1 MWRIIRSPCFSGVT
15 FAIGLFAMGLQA
27 QSAGEADFARDI
39 QPLFRDHCYSCHGPT
54 VQANNFRLDRRR
66 DSMPNRVG
74 ANGARIIPGNAAN
87 SRLYLRITGQAG
99 LQMPPTGPLTAE
111 QIALIKSWIDQS
123 AEWPDELANEA
134 PSAPQDPQ
142 AAKMLD
148 ALRRGD
154 HAGFEKLLNEN
165 PKSAKRQGAA
175 GVTPLMYA
183 ALYGD
188 TRAVSELLDNGADP
202 NTKNDALATALLW
215 AVDDAEATRILL
227 EHGAEPNVRSAD
239 GLTPLMIAAADT
251 GSIDVVKLLLDHG
264 AKPEGNLLARAAGI
278 GDEAVMRLLIDR
290 GADQKPL
297 PYDLGTRTG
306 CQRCVDLVLGM
317 ATKDDLNRAL
327 AAAARNGDSKT
338 MVMLLDRGAAANGA
352 ALRQAAASEMMT
364 AEGVKALL
372 DHGATD
378 DQGLTLAKRQGNT
391 PVVAALKAAGAKD
404 SEPPAK
410 PALQLATGRTAR
422 TAVEK
427 SLPLL
432 QHADVVFLR
441 KAGCVSCHNNSL
453 TQMTLTAAR
462 NNGFAIDEASSKSQL
477 DTIRVYLETWRER
490 NLQDIAIPGGVDT
503 DSYIL
508 AGLAAANFTADA
520 ATDAMAI
527 YLKRRQSADG
537 GWRIQAQRPPIESS
551 DFEATAITMRALLA
565 FAPKPKQADYAR
577 AVERGAAWLTQAH
590 PKTNEDYVYR
600 LLGLGWAGAPKDA
613 IRKAAR
619 ELTDLQRQDGGWGQ
633 LRTLSSDAYATG
645 QALTALG
652 EAGRM
657 TVSDPVYQRGVKFL
671 LSTQLED
678 GSWFVSTRALPE
690 QPYFDAEF
698 PYERNQFISDAAT
711 NWATMALARVA
722 KHRKIHPADS
732 AESRVDNSV
741 AR

>member
-1 MWRIIRSPCFSGVT
+1 MRRIIRRPCFSDVALGIV
-15 FAIGLFAMGLQA
+15 LFATGLQA
-27 QSAGEADFARDI
+27 QTAGKVDFARDI

-54 VQANNFRLDRRR
+54 VQTNDFRLDRRR

-87 SRLYLRITGQAG
+87 SRVYLRIIGQAG
-99 LQMPPTGPLTAE
+99 LEMPPTGPLTDE
-111 QIALIKSWIDQS
+111 QVALIKTWIDQG

-142 AAKMLD
+142 AAKMMD
-148 ALRRGD
+148 ALRRAD
-154 HAGFEKLLNEN
+154 HPGFEKLLKEN
-165 PKSAKRQGAA
+165 PKSAKGQGTA

-188 TRAVSELLDNGADP
+188 TRAVAELLDKGADP
-202 NTKNDALATALLW
+202 NTKNDAGATALLW

-239 GLTPLMIAAADT
+239 GLTPLMMATAHIGSAD
-251 GSIDVVKLLLDHG
+251 IVKRLLDHG
-264 AKPEGNLLARAAGI
+264 AKPEGNVLARAAGS

-290 GADQKPL
+290 GADKKPL
-297 PYDLGTRTG
+297 PNDLGMRTG
-306 CQRCVDLVLGM
+306 CQACIDLLLGM

-327 AAAARNGDSKT
+327 AAASRNGDSKT
-338 MVMLLDRGAAANGA
+338 IVMLLDRGATANGA
-352 ALRQAAASEMMT
+352 ALRQAAASERIPT
-364 AEGVKALL
+364 EGVKALL
-372 DHGATD
+372 DHGARD
-378 DQGLTLAKRQGNT
+378 DQALMLAKRQGDT

-404 SEPPAK
+404 ADPPAK
-410 PALQLATGRTAR
+410 PELQPARGRTAR
-422 TAVEK
+422 AAVER

-432 QHADVVFLR
+432 QHSDVVFLR

-462 NNGFAIDEASSKSQL
+462 KNGFDVDEASLKSQL

-490 NLQDIAIPGGVDT
+490 SLQDIGIPGGIDT

-508 AGLAAANFTADA
+508 AGLAASNFAPDA
-520 ATDAMAI
+520 GTDAVAI

-537 GWRIQAQRPPIESS
+537 GWRIQTQRPPIESS
-551 DFEATAITMRALLA
+551 DFEASAITIRALLA
-565 FAPKPKQADYAR
+565 FAPKPKQAEYAR
-577 AVERGAAWLTQAH
+577 AVERGAAWLTQTK
-590 PKTNEDYVYR
+590 PKTNEDYVFR
-600 LLGLGWAGAPKDA
+600 LLGLGWAGANKEV
-613 IRKAAR
+613 IRKVAR
-619 ELTDLQRQDGGWGQ
+619 ELIDLQRQDGGWAQ
-633 LRTLSSDAYATG
+633 LTTLSSDAYATG
-645 QALTALG
+645 QALTALA
-652 EAGRM
+652 EAGGM
-657 TVSDPVYQRGVKFL
+657 AVSDPVYQRGVKFL

-678 GSWFVSTRALPE
+678 GSWFVATRTLPV

-722 KHRKIHPADS
+722 KDKKTWRL
-732 AESRVDNSV
+732 EQF
-741 AR
+741 